1 MKTLIQA
8 LRHFKKALTRLPAW
22 SVLCDISAAI
32 IDVGIILAL
41 GWMAIL
47 ATSLFVGALA
57 NSEGIYAKRIHAE
70 LSLFYGYID
79 TLP

>member
-1 MKTLIQA
+1 MQA
-8 LRHFKKALTRLPAW
+8 LRHFKKTLTRFPAW
-22 SVLCDISAAI
+22 SVLCNIIAAI
-32 IDVGIILAL
+32 TEVGIILAL

-57 NSEGIYAKRIHAE
+57 NSEGIYAKRVHAE
-70 LSLFYGYID
+70 LSLFYGYIN